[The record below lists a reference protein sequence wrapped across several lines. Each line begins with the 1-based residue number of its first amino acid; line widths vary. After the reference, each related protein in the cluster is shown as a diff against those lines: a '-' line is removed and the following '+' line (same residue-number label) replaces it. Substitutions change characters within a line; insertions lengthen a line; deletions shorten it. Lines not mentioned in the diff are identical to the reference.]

1 MTRISGEKK
10 QEKEK
15 NITPL
20 GNKMN
25 NKKWCKNLSNFQG
38 AIKVGDNERILN
50 RCLENELSSK
60 KKKLKVV
67 IAGGGTGGHL
77 FPGIAMAQEFREMG
91 AEVAFVGTKK
101 GIEKRVVPREGYP
114 LHFINV
120 RGIKGNSRV
129 KKIVSLLV
137 LPWAFIRSLW
147 LLLKIRPH
155 LVIGVGGYVSGPFVM
170 IASIFRFKT
179 ALLEQNTVPGITN
192 KMLARFVKKIF
203 ISFPESKKYF
213 PAQKIVE
220 AGNPVRKKI
229 REEINRKAGEKSV
242 KKTKNLLIF
251 GGSQGAHAI
260 NMVMQEVLP
269 QLAGCNLEIVHQ
281 TGPKDLQQ
289 VEKFYGQSQLKS
301 EVLPF
306 IDDMAAA
313 YARADLVLCRAGAT
327 TIAELTIAGLPAI
340 FIPFPY
346 ATDNHQEYNARSLE
360 KEGAA
365 RCMTENE
372 LTASKLAELIKNLI
386 EDPAKLKQMS
396 VAMATRANLNAT
408 VKIKNELL
416 QMINWS
422 KK

>member
-1 MTRISGEKK
+1 MLLKWGDER
-10 QEKEK
+10 
-15 NITPL
+15 
-20 GNKMN
+20 N
-25 NKKWCKNLSNFQG
+25 NLLLNF
-38 AIKVGDNERILN
+38 
-50 RCLENELSSK
+50 CLEKELSSK
-60 KKKLKVV
+60 NKKLKVV

-77 FPGIAMAQEFREMG
+77 FPGIAMAQEFKEMG
-91 AEVAFVGTKK
+91 AKVSFVGTKR
-101 GIEKRVVPREGYP
+101 GIEKKVVPREGYP
-114 LHFINV
+114 LYLINV
-120 RGIKGNSRV
+120 KGIKGNSRV
-129 KKIVSLLV
+129 KKIISLLV
-137 LPWAFIRSLW
+137 LPWAFFRSLW
-147 LLLKIRPH
+147 LLLRIRPH

-170 IASIFRFKT
+170 TASVFGFKT

-213 PAQKIVE
+213 PLKKIVE

-229 REEINRKAGEKSV
+229 REEINRKTGEKPAQ
-242 KKTKNLLIF
+242 KMKNLLIF

-260 NMVMQEVLP
+260 NMVMKEVLP
-269 QLAGCNLEIVHQ
+269 LLAGCNLEIVHQ
-281 TGPKDLQQ
+281 TGQKDWQQ
-289 VEKFYGQSQLKS
+289 VEEFYGQSQLKS
-301 EVLPF
+301 KILPF
-306 IDDMAAA
+306 IDDMASA
-313 YARADLVLCRAGAT
+313 YGRADLVLCRAGAT

-365 RCMTENE
+365 RCVTEKE
-372 LTASKLAELIKNLI
+372 LTASKLADLINNLI

-396 VAMATRANLNAT
+396 AGMLSRANLDAT

-416 QMINWS
+416 QMINWR